1 MPACLDDHTLKI
13 PCRKVWKYCQGG
25 FLMQKKDNKI
35 KTNKKKNKKTEI
47 VLLRGIY
54 GVSSMWKSLMELHHH
69 DASKIVTYNLFLYKP
84 KQL

>member
-35 KTNKKKNKKTEI
+35 KTNKKKKQKNRNRFAQGHLRSEFYVEI
-47 VLLRGIY
+47 SHGIT
-54 GVSSMWKSLMELHHH
+54 SS
-69 DASKIVTYNLFLYKP
+69 
-84 KQL
+84 